1 MKRAMLIFVARALLS
16 AASSSRGAGSSTPP
30 EGAALSPK
38 TRAVSSELK
47 VAKGSLMAA
56 VGACNRP
63 DSCDP
68 MAKNHDREATR
79 MLLQAEDRFMSLCE
93 TCSTH
98 DLCDAER
105 AKMRDGKRSHG
116 VAPCR

>member
-1 MKRAMLIFVARALLS
+1 MKHVMLMSVVLALSVGSGALGADSSAPPPNAAM
-16 AASSSRGAGSSTPP
+16 
-30 EGAALSPK
+30 SPK
-38 TRAVSSELK
+38 TRIVSAELM
-47 VAKGSLMAA
+47 VAKGQLMAA

-63 DSCDP
+63 DTCDP

-79 MLLQAEDRFMSLCE
+79 LLLQAEDRFMSLCE

-105 AKMRDGKRSHG
+105 VKMRDGKRSRG